1 MCYSKAIIE
10 GWKSEDVL
18 VSTYDDMMYHFY
30 DKEENKKWYKEKKFY
45 FVDKNYEEYVQSEA
59 LQKIIREGNNLSRVM
74 LKDCRMNFDTKN
86 QKLLLDQL

>member
-30 DKEENKKWYKEKKFY
+30 DKEENKKWYKEILF
-45 FVDKNYEEYVQSEA
+45 
-59 LQKIIREGNNLSRVM
+59 
-74 LKDCRMNFDTKN
+74 C
-86 QKLLLDQL
+86 

>member
-59 LQKIIREGNNLSRVM
+59 FQKIIREGNNLSRVM